1 MSGAVQTAR
10 DRAIADAKDLPSL
23 INNVSAVDPA
33 LASQLTGK
41 ALLASKTPWGTI
53 AGGVVGWLVSH
64 YGLGWDQATCDVVAG
79 ACVLLASYAMRYV
92 TAAPITGVV
101 SAPKP

>member
-1 MSGAVQTAR
+1 MSGQLQAAR

-33 LASQLTGK
+33 LAASLTGK
-41 ALLASKTPWGTI
+41 ALLASKSPWGSL
-53 AGGVVGWLVSH
+53 AGGIVGWLVSH
-64 YGLGWDQATCDVVAG
+64 YGLGWDQATCDLVAG
-79 ACVLLASYAMRYV
+79 ACVLAASYVMRYI

-101 SAPKP
+101 TAKT